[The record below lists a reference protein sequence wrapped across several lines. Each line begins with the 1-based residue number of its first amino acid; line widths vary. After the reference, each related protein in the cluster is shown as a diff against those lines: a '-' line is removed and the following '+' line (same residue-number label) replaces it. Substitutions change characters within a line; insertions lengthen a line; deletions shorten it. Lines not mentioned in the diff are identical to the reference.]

1 MKNLYLHI
9 CCAPCSAY
17 SVPALQKEGFRVR
30 GFFNNPNIHPF
41 SEYLRRSEALSVYQP
56 DLGIDVDYA
65 DSYRPEEYF
74 AAVID
79 SLDERCRHCYEL
91 RLRSTAREA
100 RRRKSDAFSTTL
112 LFSIYQKHDLLR
124 QVGERIG
131 EEEGVPFLYR
141 DLRPGWEE
149 GGRGY
154 RETGLYRQN
163 YCGCIFSEK
172 ERIEHKRMRKKGK

>member
-1 MKNLYLHI
+1 MTSLYLHI
-9 CCAPCSAY
+9 CCAPCAAF
-17 SVPALQKEGFRVR
+17 SVPALQEEGLQVR
-30 GFFNNPNIHPF
+30 GYFHNPNIHPF
-41 SEYLRRSEALSVYQP
+41 PEYLRRSEALTIYQS

-65 DSYRPEEYF
+65 DDYRPEEYF

-124 QVGERIG
+124 EVGEKIAG
-131 EEEGVPFLYR
+131 EESVTFLYR
-141 DLRPGWEE
+141 DLRPGWRE
-149 GGRGY
+149 GHDLY
-154 RETGLYRQN
+154 RPSGLYRQN
-163 YCGCIFSEK
+163 YCGCVFSEK
-172 ERIEHKRMRKKGK
+172 ERLERKKGKPA

>member
-9 CCAPCSAY
+9 CCAPCSAW
-17 SVPALQKEGFRVR
+17 SVPALREEGFQVR
-30 GFFNNPNIHPF
+30 GYFYNPNIHPF
-41 SEYLRRSEALSVYQP
+41 SEYLRRSEALSSYQS
-56 DLGIDVDYA
+56 DLGIDIDYA
-65 DSYRPEEYF
+65 RDYRPEEYF
-74 AAVID
+74 IAVID

-112 LFSIYQKHDLLR
+112 LFSVYQKHDLLR
-124 QVGERIG
+124 EAGERIG
-131 EEEGVPFLYR
+131 KEEGVPFLYR

-149 GGRGY
+149 GGRSY

-172 ERIEHKRMRKKGK
+172 ERIEHKLMRNKG

>member
-9 CCAPCSAY
+9 CCAPCSAW
-17 SVPALQKEGFRVR
+17 SVPALRKEGLQVR
-30 GFFNNPNIHPF
+30 GCFFNPNIHPF
-41 SEYLRRSEALSVYQP
+41 SEYLRRSEALSIYQS
-56 DLGIDVDYA
+56 DLGIEVDYA
-65 DSYRPEEYF
+65 QDYRPEEYF
-74 AAVID
+74 TAVID

-91 RLRSTAREA
+91 RLRFTARQA
-100 RRRKSDAFSTTL
+100 RRRKCDAFSTTL

-124 QVGERIG
+124 EVGERIG
-131 EEEGVPFLYR
+131 EEEGVAFLYR

-149 GGRGY
+149 GGRSY

-172 ERIEHKRMRKKGK
+172 ERIEHKRMAKEGK